1 MKKMKMM
8 ILAMSLAAISA
19 VSACSTAEAA
29 IPSAPSQQAAT
40 QAMVRALETNPDPYA
55 DSFVSVPAETSAEIS
70 ADTTTTADNLPESE
84 ETTDNTTETTD
95 SSPETTDNSYETTEL
110 NIEDIEPYFPGE
122 DLGEYKDESYW
133 DRMLDTGNDDDKTEN
148 KVFLIS
154 VDAGT
159 TDEMMNGVIA
169 DYGLTVVYDY
179 ENFNMY
185 AVAVPEALNKR
196 QSDDFIAE
204 LTEHTDFILF
214 ADPDSIA
221 YLDSSANDISLF

>member
-1 MKKMKMM
+1 
-8 ILAMSLAAISA
+8 
-19 VSACSTAEAA
+19 
-29 IPSAPSQQAAT
+29 
-40 QAMVRALETNPDPYA
+40 MVRALETNPDPYA
-55 DSFVSVPAETSAEIS
+55 DSFVSVPADTSAEIS
-70 ADTTTTADNLPESE
+70 ADTTTTADNPPESE
-84 ETTDNTTETTD
+84 ETTDNTTEMTDSSLETTDNTTEMTD
-95 SSPETTDNSYETTEL
+95 SSPETTDNTTETTDNSYETTEL

-185 AVAVPEALNKR
+185 AIAVPEALNKQ

-204 LTEHTDFILF
+204 LTEKYDFILS
-214 ADPDSIA
+214 AEPDSIA